1 MKNKQFNITIYLLSI
16 SFGLCLFLYIML
28 MTAQQPEQLHTFQ
41 NVAIYYSD
49 DNGYII
55 DEDGRRFDVDFDCKN
70 ESVIFV
76 TYDNKNTVM
85 RLDDEVISYEII
97 K

>member
-16 SFGLCLFLYIML
+16 SFGFCLFLYIML
-28 MTAQQPEQLHTFQ
+28 MTAQTHTFQ

-49 DNGYII
+49 DKGYII
-55 DEDGRRFDVDFDCKN
+55 DEDGRRFDVNFECKN
-70 ESVIFV
+70 EAVIFV